1 MTSSSR
7 VKRILGVVLSL
18 AVVLNG
24 ATIPV
29 ATAMSGLTAQ
39 GISEVHDGLPHS
51 AACDEVKNQTADDC
65 CQRSGCDC
73 SCFAP
78 HFVMGVCA
86 GAAHPAP
93 SAGDPPAFLNSLHL
107 AGAFNAPFRPPA

>member
-24 ATIPV
+24 ATAPAV
-29 ATAMSGLTAQ
+29 AAM
-39 GISEVHDGLPHS
+39 VHDGLPHS
-51 AACDEVKNQTADDC
+51 AACDEVKNQSADDC

-93 SAGDPPAFLNSLHL
+93 SADDPPAFRNSLHL